1 VAVDSDKRWSSVPD
15 RTSTLVNLKVSATND
30 YAPGV
35 RGFFER
41 WASVFTGL
49 GITASRT
56 TIKPT
61 TLRYPDEKLTLSPR
75 WRGALRLTG
84 ILGREDIPTIESAP
98 PEYNGLIDDLYH
110 RDKLPPCVGNC
121 PANVDARGQAYH
133 LADDRVA
140 EAYELVRSRNTMPGV
155 LGRICHH
162 PCETACKRNYYDEP
176 IAIRPLHRVAYE
188 RYAEV
193 RAERVKPLPRT
204 REETVAII
212 GSGPSGLTAAF
223 DLMRLGYGVTVFEKD
238 HHPGGA
244 LFSGVPS
251 YRLPRDIIKQE
262 VDDLVAMG
270 MELRLNV
277 AIGDD
282 VPIDHLIGEYDALL
296 IATGLQESRIIP
308 IPGADAQG
316 VVGAL
321 EFLKAGNWKND
332 AGVKGKRVLVVGG
345 GNVAVDCARVALRV
359 GASESTM
366 TALESLDEL
375 PAHQWEIEEA
385 LDEGVI
391 ANCSWGPNSVL
402 VEDGHVVG
410 MRLQSCLSVFDAQ
423 GRFAPQFAEEFT
435 DLPADVIVFAIGQ
448 APKLAGVVAGSDL
461 LLTERGLLPV
471 DGTLMTTSHAGV
483 FASGEVVTG
492 PGSAIAS
499 IATGHEA
506 ATSIHRYL
514 TGEDLSADRVYRP
527 VPVYSRYEKASLVG
541 VENSRRRVK
550 LPMAKGSERVK
561 DFRQVELGFTHIEGL
576 AEAARCLRC
585 SSDVCVGCTFCAR
598 TCPDYAIRVERIDD
612 PGARCVTRYDLDL
625 SKCCFCGL
633 CAEQCP
639 THALQHTG
647 QYELSFYSK
656 ELTLFG
662 KDEMVRPGEGSR
674 ATGADMLPGSAVG
687 TGCAVKTKV
696 TPDSSPANPE
706 DDRRPAEGVVS

>member
-1 VAVDSDKRWSSVPD
+1 
-15 RTSTLVNLKVSATND
+15 
-30 YAPGV
+30 
-35 RGFFER
+35 
-41 WASVFTGL
+41 
-49 GITASRT
+49 
-56 TIKPT
+56 
-61 TLRYPDEKLTLSPR
+61 
-75 WRGALRLTG
+75 
-84 ILGREDIPTIESAP
+84 
-98 PEYNGLIDDLYH
+98 
-110 RDKLPPCVGNC
+110 
-121 PANVDARGQAYH
+121 
-133 LADDRVA
+133 
-140 EAYELVRSRNTMPGV
+140 
-155 LGRICHH
+155 
-162 PCETACKRNYYDEP
+162 
-176 IAIRPLHRVAYE
+176 
-188 RYAEV
+188 
-193 RAERVKPLPRT
+193 
-204 REETVAII
+204 
-212 GSGPSGLTAAF
+212 
-223 DLMRLGYGVTVFEKD
+223 MRLGYGVTVYEKD

-262 VDDLVAMG
+262 VDDLVTMG
-270 MELRLNV
+270 MDLRLNV

-308 IPGADAQG
+308 IPGADAEG

-359 GASESTM
+359 GATEVTM
-366 TALESLDEL
+366 TALESMEEL
-375 PAHQWEIEEA
+375 PAHPWEIEEA
-385 LDEGVI
+385 LDEGVV

-423 GRFAPQFAEEFT
+423 GRFSPQFAEEFT
-435 DLPADVIVFAIGQ
+435 ELPADVIVFAIGQ

-471 DGTLMTTSHAGV
+471 DGALMTTSHAGV

-492 PGSAIAS
+492 PGSAIFS

-514 TGEDLSADRVYRP
+514 SGESLSEGRVYRP
-527 VPVYSRYEKASLVG
+527 VPVYPRYEKASLEG

-550 LPMAKGSERVK
+550 LPMAKGSERAK

-598 TCPDYAIRVERIDD
+598 TCPDYAIRVERVDD

-656 ELTLFG
+656 DLTLFG
-662 KDEMVRPGEGSR
+662 KDEMVRPGVGSR
-674 ATGADMLPGSAVG
+674 ATGADMPSGAAVG
-687 TGCAVKTKV
+687 PGCGLGGTLA
-696 TPDSSPANPE
+696 PDSSPANPE
-706 DDRRPAEGVVS
+706 DAPQRAEEVRP